1 MICLVFCSGWRCAGL
16 AALGFSAFCQ
26 LANMHICVSSFI
38 ADTERQVLIYCSSN
52 NCAGICPVLTGLRLE
67 NKSASLKI
75 IVTRLSEQLF
85 TGMGG
90 GGSEIYFSDG
100 FHCLCLENVCVTVIN
115 VCVTD

>member
-1 MICLVFCSGWRCAGL
+1 
-16 AALGFSAFCQ
+16 
-26 LANMHICVSSFI
+26 MHICVSSFI

-90 GGSEIYFSDG
+90 GGVKYISVMDFTAY
-100 FHCLCLENVCVTVIN
+100 VWRMCVWR
-115 VCVTD
+115 

>member
-90 GGSEIYFSDG
+90 GGVKYISVMDFTAY
-100 FHCLCLENVCVTVIN
+100 VWRMCV
-115 VCVTD
+115 